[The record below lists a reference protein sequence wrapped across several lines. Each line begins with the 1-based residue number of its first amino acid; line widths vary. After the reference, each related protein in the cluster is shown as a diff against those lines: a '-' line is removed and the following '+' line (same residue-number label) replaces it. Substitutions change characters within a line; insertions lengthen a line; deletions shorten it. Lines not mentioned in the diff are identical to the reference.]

1 MNVLVRKRLL
11 KVFVAALSAII
22 VAFFIVGFNGAC
34 IQGQYRHQIPLDD
47 GWSVSFSGIR
57 LPILKQIS
65 DFRIPSN
72 INPGDTI
79 VYERKMEGL
88 PVSLPT
94 TFRFRAYHAAISVY
108 IDSTCYYRYG
118 YDRFK
123 RGKLVGSGVHLVN
136 MPEHLEGRTIRVE
149 TILAEKAAGKS
160 FAHIELLT
168 TSGMTDYFAKNLGSI
183 VIGIFLALFGLIA
196 FITGCFVV
204 GFDRA
209 YYRLILLGVFSFLM
223 GIWTLNYG
231 KGIQIFSMD
240 FAMNTTLEYTSL
252 YLAAIPFGLLLVN
265 MRRGKISNW
274 KMKVLKGLVVFG
286 IAFFVVTT
294 FLHLTDIA
302 HYPTFLAVYHAYLL
316 IAFLFLVF
324 FRVLYDRGAGLQ
336 EKILASG
343 TVVFVLFAIIDVIR
357 YNALNLFGIDMSF
370 LHATWIP
377 IGTLL
382 FNVLL
387 MIGYFVYLYEEL
399 MDKTEKEALRQIA
412 YRDSLT
418 GIYNRAKCEHIFE
431 VLDRDDSD
439 YAIVSIDVNGLKVVN
454 ERLGHSVG
462 DKLLC
467 SFADVFK
474 KAFNGIGTTIRMGGD
489 EFVAIV
495 RAEHLSDLNTA
506 LKSMVQLEKK
516 VQLPV
521 ELKAAYGYSVRRRG
535 DAVTAMDVY
544 RMADSNMF
552 AMKLALKQQKI
563 VFKT

>member
-1 MNVLVRKRLL
+1 
-11 KVFVAALSAII
+11 
-22 VAFFIVGFNGAC
+22 
-34 IQGQYRHQIPLDD
+34 
-47 GWSVSFSGIR
+47 
-57 LPILKQIS
+57 
-65 DFRIPSN
+65 
-72 INPGDTI
+72 
-79 VYERKMEGL
+79 
-88 PVSLPT
+88 
-94 TFRFRAYHAAISVY
+94 
-108 IDSTCYYRYG
+108 
-118 YDRFK
+118 
-123 RGKLVGSGVHLVN
+123 
-136 MPEHLEGRTIRVE
+136 
-149 TILAEKAAGKS
+149 
-160 FAHIELLT
+160 
-168 TSGMTDYFAKNLGSI
+168 
-183 VIGIFLALFGLIA
+183 
-196 FITGCFVV
+196 
-204 GFDRA
+204 
-209 YYRLILLGVFSFLM
+209 
-223 GIWTLNYG
+223 
-231 KGIQIFSMD
+231 
-240 FAMNTTLEYTSL
+240 
-252 YLAAIPFGLLLVN
+252 

-399 MDKTEKEALRQIA
+399 MDKTEKEVLRQIA